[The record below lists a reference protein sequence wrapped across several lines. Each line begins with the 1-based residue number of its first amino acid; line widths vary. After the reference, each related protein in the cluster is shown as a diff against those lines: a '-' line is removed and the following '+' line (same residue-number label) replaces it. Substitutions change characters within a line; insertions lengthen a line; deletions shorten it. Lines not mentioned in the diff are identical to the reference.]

1 MSFSQFRKNNN
12 VNIFDYITENLKI
25 EEVVQRLGGLG
36 LRRMGNEL
44 AGCCPS
50 GHASQS
56 GTSFRIITDKQFYF
70 CHNCGISGNAFNL
83 VSLQNNFTT
92 KETIR
97 WFIDQFN
104 LDKKYLFNG
113 HAEMSDEEKK
123 IQDGLRTRS
132 ELLEKVVEH
141 GKELLF
147 SSEGKEVLDYLTS
160 KRGYHPDNI
169 KQTEFFYLPTN
180 AEVKKYL
187 HGEFPNLT
195 DAINNL
201 KLNGHF
207 GDNFRLAFPYRNK
220 KGMITGLLKRAIE
233 PKGIDVVDNNNK
245 HHTGIRWD
253 STAGTMKDDLFGLQ
267 NIKNTDTL
275 LIVEGYP
282 DAIYLPT
289 LGYKNIVAIGQ
300 GKLGKKHLDGIKS
313 KQIKNIIL
321 SLDNDKVGPQNT
333 EAAIK
338 LLIESTDCDIYAI
351 TPSMLSPHK
360 DPDEYVKANGI
371 GEFEKIANNAISA
384 EVYMIEN
391 ILKNYDH
398 SSDMDKRK
406 AINEAYEF
414 GAILKSTTSIGIFI
428 DTLIKKTKLT
438 KGQINS
444 ELKKRRKKSS
454 PVLDSNNKRYFPFIE
469 SATSSYAY
477 YDKQEDNLHLGV
489 PKEILEQ
496 VLLNSGQML
505 PENLKPLKAVF
516 DVHNEKKID
525 LDKEV
530 FNLFTPTPYLQL
542 EKTDE
547 KFNPYRDFPH
557 INVLL
562 SNLFP
567 KYRERKAF
575 LNWLAGI
582 MQTRDKQLTAWVL
595 KGKPG
600 AGKGLMLTYI
610 LKPLFGKRQA
620 IQVENEQ
627 LANQFNAYLQNVM
640 MIAFNEVATD
650 NKDRNGIKSK
660 VKAIITDSEIQINE
674 KQVKAFYVT
683 NYANCLFYSNE
694 AVPLLIEYDDRR
706 FNVVRT
712 GNNLNKLE
720 VFNRDP
726 EKFIAAIDEELISF
740 AQFLMNYKYD
750 SKAAK
755 TVILNDEKEALV
767 NSGMNRFEEFALHLK
782 SEDVNWLNEN
792 QVHTSILPS
801 SNLSPNSIP
810 GKILKSTAL
819 QVFNNIH
826 PNQSVN
832 LITLGKHLK
841 HYGIESD
848 RISEANNRLQFFTW
862 QN

>member
-1 MSFSQFRKNNN
+1 MNHSHYRKPNNESIFN
-12 VNIFDYITENLKI
+12 YIKENIKI

-36 LRRMGNEL
+36 LQRMGDEL
-44 AGCCPS
+44 AGCCPT

-56 GTSFRIITDKQFYF
+56 RTSFRVITDKQFYY
-70 CHNCGISGNAFNL
+70 CHNCRISGNAFNL
-83 VSLQNNFTT
+83 VALNNNLSV
-92 KETIR
+92 KDTIK
-97 WFIDQFN
+97 WFVNEFN

-113 HAEMSDEEKK
+113 HAEESDEEKK
-123 IQDGLRTRS
+123 KQNDLRFRS
-132 ELLEKVVEH
+132 VLLEKVVQK
-141 GKELLF
+141 GKQLLF
-147 SSEGKEVLDYLTS
+147 EKEGEDVLKYLTL
-160 KRGYHPDNI
+160 KRGYDSDKL
-169 KQTEFFYLPTN
+169 KQTEFFYLPST

-187 HGEFPNLT
+187 HGEFPDLT

-220 KGMITGLLKRAIE
+220 QGMITGLLKRSTE
-233 PKGIDVVDNNNK
+233 PKGVDLTTFDGK
-245 HHTGIRWD
+245 QHTGIRWD

-267 NIKNTDTL
+267 NIKNTDTI

-300 GKLGKKHLDGIKS
+300 GVLGKKHIDGIKS
-313 KQIKNIIL
+313 KKIKNIIL
-321 SLDNDKVGPQNT
+321 SLDNDKVGPKNT

-338 LLIESTDCDIYAI
+338 LLIENTDCDVYAI
-351 TPSMLSPHK
+351 TPSMLHPHK

-371 GEFEKIANNAISA
+371 GEFEKIANNALSA

-391 ILKNYDH
+391 ILKNYDN

-406 AINEAYEF
+406 AINEAYDF
-414 GAILKSTTSIGIFI
+414 GALLKSTTSISIFV
-428 DTLIKKTKLT
+428 DALIKKTKLT

-454 PVLDSNNKRYFPFIE
+454 PVIDAENKRHFPFIE

-477 YDKQEDNLHLGV
+477 YDKVEDNLHLGV

-496 VLLNSGQML
+496 VLLDAGQL
-505 PENLKPLKAVF
+505 FPERLKPLKAVF
-516 DVHNEKKID
+516 DVHNENKID

-530 FNLFTPTPYLQL
+530 FNLFSPTPYLQL
-542 EKTDE
+542 EKNSET
-547 KFNPYRDFPH
+547 FNPYRDFEH
-557 INVLL
+557 IYALI

-567 KYRERKAF
+567 RYRERKAF
-575 LNWLAGI
+575 LNWLSGI
-582 MQTRDKQLTAWVL
+582 LQTRDKQLTAWVL
-595 KGKPG
+595 KGRPG

-610 LKPLFGKRQA
+610 LKPLFGKKQA
-620 IQVENEQ
+620 IQVENDQ
-627 LANQFNAYLQNVM
+627 LQNQFNAFLENVM
-640 MIAFNEVATD
+640 LIAFNEVATD
-650 NKDRNGIKSK
+650 NKDRNVIKSK

-683 NYANCLFYSNE
+683 NFANCLFYSNE
-694 AVPLLIEYDDRR
+694 AIPLLIENDDRR

-712 GNNLNKLE
+712 GDNLNKLE
-720 VFNRDP
+720 LFSRDP
-726 EKFIAAIDEELISF
+726 EKFIAAIGDELLSF

-750 SKAAK
+750 SRAAK
-755 TVILNDEKEALV
+755 TVIYNDEKQDLV

-782 SEDVNWLNEN
+782 SEDVDWLNEN
-792 QVHTSILPS
+792 QIKDSIWSGRLCK
-801 SNLSPNSIP
+801 LDID

-826 PNQSVN
+826 PNQNVN
-832 LITLGKHLK
+832 LVTLAKYLK
-841 HYGIESD
+841 LNGIESKRLGASNSD
-848 RISEANNRLQFFTW
+848 RQQYFTW
-862 QN
+862 